1 MTEVATEPKPPSIRR
16 RVVARLTGRSLGDR
30 TPRVGYRS
38 LFANRDYRLLF
49 SGLTISMSGSWA
61 YNVALIVFV
70 FNATH
75 SPAWVAAASMTRF
88 LTALVTSPI
97 GGLVADRVE
106 RVRLMVT
113 LDMLALT
120 FQTALA
126 VVAGVNGPVVL
137 AIALAALTSVTTSS
151 YDPAARAT
159 TPAIVGEEHLAAANS
174 AQSVVENLSII
185 VGPAIAGV
193 LLLFSPPT
201 VVFAIN
207 AATFGFSAMVVS
219 RMRMRSRPSDITEG
233 GAVGP
238 LKQMAAGMSA
248 FVSSPKVTLL
258 AGFSILASFVYGTD
272 TVLFV
277 VVSKNQLGTGS
288 TGYGYLLAALG
299 VGGILMAGF
308 MNRIAAARRLGA
320 IIVIGMAVYC
330 LPTALLTIV
339 HSPWIAFL
347 LEVVRG
353 AGTIVV
359 DVLAITALQ
368 RLVNP
373 DVVARVFGVFFALVL
388 AAISLGALLM
398 PILLGSVGLST
409 TLLIMG
415 FAIPALS
422 VAAYPWIRA
431 LDTRAMR
438 ELSAIEPR
446 IAALQT
452 LDIFAGATRA
462 ALERLARSAVE
473 EKVDAGT
480 VLIREGADADD
491 FFVLTAGEVE
501 VLAAGEA
508 GVEHLLGVLAPPN
521 YFGEIGLLEHR
532 PRTATVKTVAP
543 CTLYRINGS
552 DFVEAMTVATLSPSA
567 LGRAQARLARTHPSA
582 SLTFGQPTTE

>member
-1 MTEVATEPKPPSIRR
+1 MTQVASVPKPTIGRR
-16 RVVARLTGRSLGDR
+16 LVARLTGRRIGDT

-61 YNVALIVFV
+61 YNVALVVFV

-113 LDMLALT
+113 LDSLALT
-120 FQTALA
+120 FQAALA
-126 VVAGVNGPVVL
+126 VVAWLNGPVAL
-137 AIALAALTSVTTSS
+137 AIALAALTSVSTSS

-159 TPAIVGEEHLAAANS
+159 TPAVVGEEHLAAANS
-174 AQSVVENLSII
+174 AQSAVENLSII
-185 VGPAIAGV
+185 VGPAIAGA
-193 LLLFSPPT
+193 LLLFSPPA

-207 AATFGFSAMVVS
+207 AATFGFSALVVS

-233 GAVGP
+233 GTAGP
-238 LKQMAAGMSA
+238 LKQMAAGMRA

-330 LPTALLTIV
+330 LPTALLTVV

-347 LEVVRG
+347 LEVIRG
-353 AGTIVV
+353 GGTIVV

-368 RLVNP
+368 RLVSP

-398 PILLGSVGLST
+398 PILLGSVGLNT

-422 VAAYPWIRA
+422 VAAYPWIRV
-431 LDTRAMR
+431 LDIRAQR

-446 IAALQT
+446 IAALQA
-452 LDIFAGATRA
+452 LDIFAGANSGG
-462 ALERLARSAVE
+462 L
-473 EKVDAGT
+473 
-480 VLIREGADADD
+480 GA
-491 FFVLTAGEVE
+491 
-501 VLAAGEA
+501 
-508 GVEHLLGVLAPPN
+508 P
-521 YFGEIGLLEHR
+521 GEISRRGDSRSRHR
-532 PRTATVKTVAP
+532 AHSR
-543 CTLYRINGS
+543 RRR
-552 DFVEAMTVATLSPSA
+552 
-567 LGRAQARLARTHPSA
+567 GR
-582 SLTFGQPTTE
+582 

>member
-1 MTEVATEPKPPSIRR
+1 MSQVASVQKPTIGRR
-16 RVVARLTGRSLGDR
+16 LVALVTGRRIGDAA
-30 TPRVGYRS
+30 PRVGYRS

-61 YNVALIVFV
+61 YNVALVVFV

-97 GGLVADRVE
+97 GGLIADRVE

-113 LDMLALT
+113 LDSLALT

-126 VVAGVNGPVVL
+126 VVAWLNGPVAL
-137 AIALAALTSVTTSS
+137 AIALAALTSVSTSS

-159 TPAIVGEEHLAAANS
+159 TPAVVGEEHLAAANS
-174 AQSVVENLSII
+174 AQSAVENLSII
-185 VGPAIAGV
+185 VGPAIAGA
-193 LLLFSPPT
+193 LLLFSPPA

-207 AATFGFSAMVVS
+207 AATFGFSALVVS
-219 RMRMRSRPSDITEG
+219 RMRMRSGPSDITEG
-233 GAVGP
+233 GTAGP
-238 LKQMAAGMSA
+238 LKQMAAGMRA

-299 VGGILMAGF
+299 VGGIVMAGF

-353 AGTIVV
+353 GGTIVV

-368 RLVNP
+368 RLVSP

-398 PILLGSVGLST
+398 PILLGSVGLNT

-422 VAAYPWIRA
+422 LAAYPWIRV
-431 LDTRAMR
+431 LDIRAQR

-446 IAALQT
+446 IAALQA

-473 EKVDAGT
+473 ETAESGT
-480 VLIREGADADD
+480 VLIREGAEADD

-501 VLAAGEA
+501 VTAAGEA
-508 GVEHLLGVLAPPN
+508 GAEHTLGVLGPPN
-521 YFGEIGLLEHR
+521 YFGEIGLLGHR
-532 PRTATVKTVAP
+532 PRTATVKAIAP
-543 CTLYRINGS
+543 STLYRINGS
-552 DFVEAMTVATLSPSA
+552 DFVDAMTVATLSPTA

-582 SLTFGQPTTE
+582 SLTLGEAPAE

>member
-1 MTEVATEPKPPSIRR
+1 MQKPTIGRRLVAL
-16 RVVARLTGRSLGDR
+16 VTGRRIGDA

-61 YNVALIVFV
+61 YNVALVVFV

-97 GGLVADRVE
+97 GGLIADRVE

-113 LDMLALT
+113 LDSLALT

-126 VVAGVNGPVVL
+126 IVAWLNGPVAL
-137 AIALAALTSVTTSS
+137 AIALAALTSVSTSS

-159 TPAIVGEEHLAAANS
+159 TPAVVGEEHLAAANS
-174 AQSVVENLSII
+174 AQSAVENLSII
-185 VGPAIAGV
+185 VGPAIAGA
-193 LLLFSPPT
+193 LLLFSPPA

-207 AATFGFSAMVVS
+207 AATFGFSALVVS

-233 GAVGP
+233 GAAGP
-238 LKQMAAGMSA
+238 LKQMAAGMRA
-248 FVSSPKVTLL
+248 FVSSPNVTLL

-299 VGGILMAGF
+299 VGGIVMAGF

-347 LEVVRG
+347 LEVIRG
-353 AGTIVV
+353 GGTIVV

-368 RLVNP
+368 RLVSP

-398 PILLGSVGLST
+398 PILLGSVGLNT

-422 VAAYPWIRA
+422 AAAYPWIRV
-431 LDTRAMR
+431 LDIRAER
-438 ELSAIEPR
+438 ELSSIEPR
-446 IAALQT
+446 IAALQA

-473 EKVDAGT
+473 ETAEPGT
-480 VLIREGADADD
+480 VLIREGAEADD

-501 VLAAGEA
+501 VTAAGEA
-508 GVEHLLGVLAPPN
+508 GAEHTLGVLGPPN
-521 YFGEIGLLEHR
+521 YFGEIGLLGHR
-532 PRTATVKTVAP
+532 PRTATVKAIAQ

-552 DFVEAMTVATLSPSA
+552 DFVDAMTVATLSPTA

-582 SLTFGQPTTE
+582 SLTLDQPAAE